1 MHSNAIEPRFG
12 MAYSINDKTMAR
24 LSAGIFHNRVTLNDS
39 TVLGGNPPFQPMVTV
54 ANGVRRQPGRRVGAS
69 TDLPFGINAQDTVFK
84 HPTAYTWAA
93 GVQREVPLGFVVDV
107 TYVGRKGR
115 YLQREFNINQLP
127 AGTIQANPGVNI
139 AALRP
144 YKGYGAIRL
153 SENSGKSIYNSLQ
166 VSADRRYSNGFKLS
180 IAYTLGKSMDDGSNK
195 RDVVFNTYDDAS
207 FYGPSSF
214 DRRHVLGIGY
224 IYDLPFWKEQ
234 ETLLKNLLGGW
245 QISGASFFR
254 TGTPFSVLRTNDIAG
269 VGDGAFGQPY
279 NLVGDPKANATRSSR
294 TAPTTTSGSTR
305 RRSPRRPTAP
315 SATRRATCSTTPGSS
330 SGTLRSSRTSAWAES
345 ARLQFRAEIFN
356 FPNHPNLGNAQ
367 TGTVT
372 GGGAGF
378 ADPTNANFGRVTTK
392 TNDRRDIQLSLRFVF

>member
-1 MHSNAIEPRFG
+1 M
-12 MAYSINDKTMAR
+12 
-24 LSAGIFHNRVTLNDS
+24 
-39 TVLGGNPPFQPMVTV
+39 
-54 ANGVRRQPGRRVGAS
+54 
-69 TDLPFGINAQDTVFK
+69 
-84 HPTAYTWAA
+84 
-93 GVQREVPLGFVVDV
+93 
-107 TYVGRKGR
+107 
-115 YLQREFNINQLP
+115 
-127 AGTIQANPGVNI
+127 NI

-144 YKGYGAIRL
+144 FKGYGAIRL

-166 VSADRRYSNGFKLS
+166 ISADRRYSNGFKLS
-180 IAYTLGKSMDDGSNK
+180 VAYTLGKSMDDASNK

-214 DRRHVLGIGY
+214 DRRHVLSIGY

-234 ETLLKNLLGGW
+234 ETLVKNIVGGW

-279 NLVGDPKANATRSSR
+279 NLVGDPKANSNQKFSNGTDGNFWFNPAAFAAPANGTFGNAPRNMLYNPGQQQWDLAIFKNFIMGGSR
-294 TAPTTTSGSTR
+294 
-305 RRSPRRPTAP
+305 
-315 SATRRATCSTTPGSS
+315 
-330 SGTLRSSRTSAWAES
+330 
-345 ARLQFRAEIFN
+345 RLQFRAEIFN
-356 FPNHPNLGNAQ
+356 FPNHPNLANVQ

>member
-1 MHSNAIEPRFG
+1 
-12 MAYSINDKTMAR
+12 MAYSINDKTVAR

-54 ANGVRRQPGRRVGAS
+54 ANGVVDNPGGGAGAS

-93 GVQREVPLGFVVDV
+93 SVQRQVPLGFVLDV

-115 YLQREFNINQLP
+115 HLQREFNINQLP

-153 SENSGKSIYNSLQ
+153 VGEFGQVDLQQPADQRRPPLQQRLQAGHRLHARQVRWTTPATSAMSCSIPTTPTSY
-166 VSADRRYSNGFKLS
+166 
-180 IAYTLGKSMDDGSNK
+180 
-195 RDVVFNTYDDAS
+195 
-207 FYGPSSF
+207 YGPSSF

-234 ETLLKNLLGGW
+234 DTMLKNIVGGW

-279 NLVGDPKANATRSSR
+279 NLVGDPKAGATRSSR

-305 RRSPRRPTAP
+305 RRSPPRPTAP
-315 SATRRATCSTTPGSS
+315 SAMRRATCSTTRASS
-330 SGTLRSSRTSAWAES
+330 SGTLPSSRTSAWAES
-345 ARLQFRAEIFN
+345 GGCSSARRSSTSRTI
-356 FPNHPNLGNAQ
+356 PNLGNA
-367 TGTVT
+367 
-372 GGGAGF
+372 
-378 ADPTNANFGRVTTK
+378 ADRHGHRRRGRVCGSDQRELRT
-392 TNDRRDIQLSLRFVF
+392 RDDQDQRSARHPA